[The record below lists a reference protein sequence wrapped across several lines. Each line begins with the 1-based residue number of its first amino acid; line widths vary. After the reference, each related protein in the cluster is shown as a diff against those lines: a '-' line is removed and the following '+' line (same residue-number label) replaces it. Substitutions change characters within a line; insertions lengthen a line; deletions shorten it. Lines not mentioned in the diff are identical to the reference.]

1 MCVHAGS
8 QAAQI
13 KFTRVVEGHNFTSI
27 IEALRQIA
35 HNLAKLIHSLAIRFR
50 PAPALNPVDPTHII
64 FAFACRIAQPGRVQI
79 GIGIPR
85 LGAQLAEFCG
95 TVVTAQVAKQ
105 FSDSRLPVA
114 FTSRN
119 DRKLVAGYIIGQV
132 RIDDGQASLAGAFIF
147 YPDTFFYDPSAKLEI
162 LLHVD
167 LLTV

>member
-1 MCVHAGS
+1 MRNYVCACRVA
-8 QAAQI
+8 AAQI

-27 IEALRQIA
+27 IEALCQIA
-35 HNLAKLIHSLAIRFR
+35 HNLAKLIHRLAIGFQ
-50 PAPALNPVDPTHII
+50 PAPALNAVDPTHII

-85 LGAQLAEFCG
+85 LGAQIAEFCG
-95 TVVTAQVAKQ
+95 TVVTTQVAKQ

-132 RIDDGQASLAGAFIF
+132 RIDDGQASFAGALFSIQ
-147 YPDTFFYDPSAKLEI
+147 TPSSTI
-162 LLHVD
+162 LLQSSRYCCMSIS
-167 LLTV
+167 